1 MVESHILP
9 ETRLTLAAGDWEQC
23 FGGRLGFDGR
33 MLPPPD
39 KPVNV
44 PSRSSNTASC
54 SHLKAALLGAPTKRI
69 CSNRVVKPPCL
80 ASQNEHARRAAQE
93 GESKFTTWFQKQ

>member
-9 ETRLTLAAGDWEQC
+9 ETRLTLAAGEWEQC

-39 KPVNV
+39 KPVVN
-44 PSRSSNTASC
+44 
-54 SHLKAALLGAPTKRI
+54 KK
-69 CSNRVVKPPCL
+69 
-80 ASQNEHARRAAQE
+80 
-93 GESKFTTWFQKQ
+93 W

>member
-9 ETRLTLAAGDWEQC
+9 ETQLTLAAGDWEQC

-39 KPVNV
+39 KPVVNKKWLYV
-44 PSRSSNTASC
+44 TPDDS
-54 SHLKAALLGAPTKRI
+54 P
-69 CSNRVVKPPCL
+69 
-80 ASQNEHARRAAQE
+80 
-93 GESKFTTWFQKQ
+93 